1 MDILA
6 LINSGINFILY
17 CSMSRQFRSTFNLL
31 FRPKFL
37 DKWLPVSQD
46 DDNQFMRTDGR
57 TDGNCH
63 TTQVTQ
69 VQQKKQGCFKPTKRQ
84 AAAGTS
90 VVIEEVTTP
99 PSNNNNNNTNHT
111 TTSRNLPVLKCFR
124 DSLLNCKICRQRQMR
139 RHSNKIND
147 EDDVNLKAT
156 NKPPCSLQ

>member
-17 CSMSRQFRSTFNLL
+17 CAMSRQFRSTFTLL

-37 DKWLPVSQD
+37 DKWLPVAQD
-46 DDNQFMRTDGR
+46 DDNQFIRTDGR
-57 TDGNCH
+57 TDGNCL

-69 VQQKKQGCFKPTKRQ
+69 VQHKRQGCFIPTRKQ
-84 AAAGTS
+84 TGAGTS
-90 VVIEEVTTP
+90 IVIEETTATSP
-99 PSNNNNNNTNHT
+99 TP
-111 TTSRNLPVLKCFR
+111 TTSTPRILKCFR
-124 DSLLNCKICRQRQMR
+124 DSLLNCKMCRERQIR

-147 EDDVNLKAT
+147 EDDVNSNTT